1 MKFASG
7 GLSGIVSR
15 TVCAPFSRLSVLQ
28 ETRVSVQASNNLIM
42 AEGNTLHQT
51 LRSVYK
57 RDGNYVVKYSCLGLI
72 GFFRGN
78 LVDILRSVPYSS
90 INYGMYE
97 VVSIRLNALSDSHPT
112 LQHLVAGG
120 TAGMTAV
127 VCTYPIDILKTRV
140 YISQKGTTNTVLKSM
155 HSGWNNS
162 GIRSLYKGMGV
173 NLLSVIPNMA
183 LSFTSYEYIRK
194 WLRENTN
201 LSIMWVSMF
210 SGALSGCFAN
220 TITFPLHL
228 VQRNLQVAGMGDV
241 RKYKN
246 AWECVRYI
254 YSQRGIG
261 GFYAG
266 LLPQY
271 LKTIPKCALSYCI
284 YEVTKQLCGV

>member
-1 MKFASG
+1 M
-7 GLSGIVSR
+7 
-15 TVCAPFSRLSVLQ
+15 
-28 ETRVSVQASNNLIM
+28 
-42 AEGNTLHQT
+42 
-51 LRSVYK
+51 
-57 RDGNYVVKYSCLGLI
+57 I

-78 LVDILRSVPYSS
+78 LVDILRSIPYSS

-97 VVSIRLNALSDSHPT
+97 VVSLRLNALNMDHPT
-112 LQHLVAGG
+112 LQHLIAGG

-127 VCTYPIDILKTRV
+127 ICTYPIDILKTRV
-140 YISQKGTTNTVLKSM
+140 YISKKGSTSSVLKSM
-155 HSGWNNS
+155 HNNWNS
-162 GIRSLYKGMGV
+162 VGIRSMYKGMGV

-194 WLRENTN
+194 WLRVNTE
-201 LSIMWVSMF
+201 LSIIWVSML
-210 SGALSGCFAN
+210 SGALSGCFDN

-228 VQRNLQVAGMGDV
+228 VQRNLQVAGMGNNI
-241 RKYKN
+241 KYSN
-246 AWECVRYI
+246 AIECTKYI
-254 YSQRGIG
+254 YKQRGFT